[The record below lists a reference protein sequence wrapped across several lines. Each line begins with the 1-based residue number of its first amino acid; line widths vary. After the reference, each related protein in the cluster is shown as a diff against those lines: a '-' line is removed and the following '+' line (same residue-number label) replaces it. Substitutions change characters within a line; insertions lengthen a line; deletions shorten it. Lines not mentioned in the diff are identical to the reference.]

1 MRKKLVLF
9 VMHEF
14 TIGGAQRV
22 VSHLLNN
29 LDRDKFVVHL
39 CLFKKKGP
47 LLGELSEDVVVHDL
61 NARRVITS
69 THQLIY
75 LIMKLKPDI
84 VFTSITHVNLLLS
97 VFIPLLKIGLKN
109 ALFITRE
116 VNIPSIRA
124 KYMHESR
131 RMDYFYKKLIN
142 NYDYIIAQ
150 SQFMKRDIL
159 QNYNVDENKMKIIN
173 NPIDLKA
180 IDKKLKDTESKS
192 HPFTISDKI
201 NILTTGVLRKQKGF
215 DILLKAMTLLD
226 NRYHLNILGEGSER
240 NRLEKMIEELDLSEK
255 VTLLGFHGNPYIY
268 MKDAD
273 IIVLSSR
280 YEGFPNVI
288 LEANA
293 CGKFVIA
300 FGCPGVGS
308 EIIENN
314 VNGLLVECG
323 NYKKL
328 AEEIEKHSQIAHD
341 EAIIKK
347 TTARYAVQNIVKEY
361 ERLFLKSN

>member
-29 LDRDKFVVHL
+29 LDRDEFVVHL

-47 LLGELSEDVVVHDL
+47 LLEELSEDVVVHDL

-75 LIMKLKPDI
+75 LIMKLRPDI

-109 ALFITRE
+109 TLFITRE

-124 KYMHESR
+124 KYIQESR

-150 SQFMKRDIL
+150 SQFMKSDIL
-159 QNYNVDENKMKIIN
+159 QNYNVDEKKIKIIN

-180 IDKKLKDTESKS
+180 IDKKLKDTESKTY
-192 HPFTISDKI
+192 PLTKSDKI

-215 DILLKAMTLLD
+215 DILLKVMTLLD

-240 NRLEKMIEELDLSEK
+240 KHLEKMIEELDLIEK
-255 VTLLGFHGNPYIY
+255 VTLLGFHRNPYIY

-273 IIVLSSR
+273 LIVLSSR

-323 NYKKL
+323 NYTKL
-328 AEEIEKHSQIAHD
+328 AEEIEKHSLIAHD
-341 EAIIKK
+341 EAIIKE
-347 TTARYAVQNIVKEY
+347 TTARYAVHNIVKEY